1 MRFLPPPSPPPH
13 RGCAEKRYCK
23 YVCEISKCQDM
34 LGLGRPKPNS
44 PDAKLKVPDTIDP
57 NPKTNLLMTICLS
70 HISFQRACC
79 PVTSATPPFYVRN
92 QDSNAPRPIIQA

>member
-1 MRFLPPPSPPPH
+1 
-13 RGCAEKRYCK
+13 
-23 YVCEISKCQDM
+23 M

-70 HISFQRACC
+70 HISFKELAARHLSYTTIFHQK
-79 PVTSATPPFYVRN
+79 SGF
-92 QDSNAPRPIIQA
+92 